1 MFRLRRLLRTRA
13 FSAFTRW
20 RITNRAITNAVTA
33 DPDARH
39 HSFAVLSC
47 RPFLD
52 RRGSSDRR
60 PRRRQP
66 RSEAYEERI
75 RDLEKRKV
83 ARREGKNAN
92 G

>member
-1 MFRLRRLLRTRA
+1 V
-13 FSAFTRW
+13 
-20 RITNRAITNAVTA
+20 NA

-47 RPFLD
+47 RPFVD
-52 RRGSSDRR
+52 RRCSSDRR

-66 RSEAYEERI
+66 RSEANEERI

-83 ARREGKNAN
+83 ARREGKNAS